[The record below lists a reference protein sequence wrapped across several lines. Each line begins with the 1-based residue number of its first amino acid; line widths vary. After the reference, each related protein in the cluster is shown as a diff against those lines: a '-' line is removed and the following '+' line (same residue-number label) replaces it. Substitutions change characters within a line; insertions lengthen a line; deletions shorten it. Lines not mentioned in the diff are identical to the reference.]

1 METITYDQVQQLV
14 EKLPEA
20 KLPLVYHFL
29 VELAEKEEG
38 PQSPQAEF
46 MRLSPE
52 ERYQRLSKQ
61 AEQMKAY
68 YEQTADERTEWQ
80 AGDFIDEDEPRGNL
94 VS

>member
-1 METITYDQVQQLV
+1 MEAITYDQVQQLV
-14 EKLPEA
+14 EKLPET

-29 VELAEKEEG
+29 VELAGKEVE
-38 PQSPQAEF
+38 PQSPQADF

-52 ERYQRLSKQ
+52 ERHQLLSQQ

-68 YEQTADERTEWQ
+68 YEQSADERTEWQ
-80 AGDFIDEDEPRGNL
+80 AGDFIDEPRGNL